1 MSRILLEISAVAYLV
16 AAAGYALHLARPH
29 HRAAGIGVWAL
40 AAGFLVHT
48 AAIAHRF
55 AVAGTPVIT
64 FDQGLSFFGW
74 LVVAIYLIVR
84 RADRQTVIGA
94 VVCPLAFLLTLGA
107 VGMFQDGAAAVVPQ
121 EFRSPWLPVHVTL
134 AFLGNA
140 VFALAFAISLVYLVQ
155 EHLLKGRRSGWM
167 IRRLPSLE
175 QLDRLNFQCLAW
187 GFPLLTLGIVTG
199 AVWAENATGRF
210 WSWDPREILSALTWL
225 IYAGLLQFRMTGGLR
240 GRRAATLT
248 ILGFGLVVLSFVSI
262 NVLQLPGR
270 HGAGTGS

>member
-1 MSRILLEISAVAYLV
+1 LSRILLEISALAYLV
-16 AAAGYALHLARPH
+16 AAAGYALHLARPD
-29 HRAAGIGVWAL
+29 HRAAGLGVWAL
-40 AAGFLVHT
+40 AGGFLVHT

-94 VVCPLAFLLTLGA
+94 VVSPLAFLLTMGA
-107 VGMFQDGAAAVVPQ
+107 VGMYHADSTGVPV
-121 EFRSPWLPVHVTL
+121 ELRSPWLPVHVTL

-140 VFALAFAISLVYLVQ
+140 VFALAFAVSLVYLVQ
-155 EHLLKGRRSGWM
+155 EHLLKGRRSGWL

-175 QLDRLNFQCLAW
+175 QLDRRNFRCLAW

-199 AVWAENATGRF
+199 GVWAENAWGRF
-210 WSWDPREILSALTWL
+210 WSWEPREILSLLTWL
-225 IYAGLLQFRMTGGLR
+225 IYAGLLQFRMMGGLR
-240 GRRAATLT
+240 GRRAAALT

-270 HGAGTGS
+270 HGARIGS